1 MTLKEM
7 SDKRAAGAPTN
18 YTAIVKDKKKC
29 KDWCID
35 DTKCVAVMY
44 TPSHACYI
52 YYSKP
57 SLTSATGDT
66 VFMKV
71 KDTTSGM
78 LTDGL
83 TDWEELFVLT
93 FMLGCVIA
101 YKST

>member
-83 TDWEELFVLT
+83 TD
-93 FMLGCVIA
+93 
-101 YKST
+101 